1 MAGLS
6 LSLPTALFDVLHD
19 LDAGALLLQ
28 FLEPRQG
35 FPALLALVGLR
46 QLLHFGSVLVCS
58 DNADVVQYAA
68 AVVTGLPFKLQPECI
83 GGGF

>member
-28 FLEPRQG
+28 FLKPCQG
-35 FPALLALVGLR
+35 FPALLALISLR
-46 QLLHFGSVLVCS
+46 QLLHFGSVLVLS
-58 DNADVVQYAA
+58 DDSHVVQHAA